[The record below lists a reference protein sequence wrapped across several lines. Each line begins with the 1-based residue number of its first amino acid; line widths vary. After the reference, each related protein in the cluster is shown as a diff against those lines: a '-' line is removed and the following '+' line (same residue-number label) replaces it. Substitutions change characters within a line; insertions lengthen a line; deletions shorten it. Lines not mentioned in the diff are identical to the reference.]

1 MSKKQNT
8 TDETEMNVSDRRRTI
23 IGLCIASLS
32 VYLTFAFIS
41 YLFTWRIDQSTLDVQ
56 LNKLFFNS
64 NIVASNWSGTLGAF
78 LAHRFMYKWIG
89 LPAFAIIVILSVAA
103 MKLLRIKTL
112 PLNRTIK
119 LSIVYA
125 LWGSVALG
133 YVFHHAAF
141 APGGTTGHFVSEWMN
156 AVIGKLGT
164 GIVLITLLFVILSF
178 TFDSFIER
186 CRQFIKGLFTQK
198 IVETELPIDE
208 KNTQTDS
215 DTQPTESE
223 PASLDNSEDTA
234 PETNGEDN
242 NTEEETDNDETDD
255 SLKFKITTTSI
266 EQQSNQQ
273 DDESL
278 IGFTF
283 DNLDD
288 VESKLIDNSD
298 EENDYNSNDEENDN
312 SFEIIDTTKRD
323 DLESENEQYEEP
335 NSETEQF
342 EETETDDNGE
352 VTLDV
357 VETPEEESQSAK
369 EIDREEMGPYDPTLD
384 LENYKLPSIDL
395 LNDYEQNNNAV
406 TEDELIANKNKI
418 VETLN
423 DYKIQI
429 DKINATV
436 GPTITL
442 YEIVPAKGI
451 KISKIKNL
459 SDDIALSLAALG
471 IRIIAP
477 IPGKG
482 TIGIEVPNAKPQT
495 VAMRT
500 VLASKRFQESN
511 YELPVAIGKNIQ
523 NETFVFDLTK
533 TPHLLVAGATGQGK
547 SVGLNAILTSLLY
560 KKHPAQLKLVLVDP
574 KKVELTLYKK
584 LEKYFLAM
592 LPDAEDAIITDTQKV
607 VNTLQSLCI
616 EMDSRYDLLKNA
628 ACRNIKEYNAKF
640 INRQLNPN
648 NGHRFLPYIVVVIDE
663 FADLIMTAGK
673 EVELPIARLAQL
685 ARAIGIHLII
695 ATQRPTTNIITGL
708 IKANFPARIAFRV
721 MSMIDSRT
729 ILDAPGAN
737 QLIGRGD
744 MLISLGSETTRVQCA
759 FVDTPELEKIMDHIE
774 KQQSYPTAFILPEYV
789 PEGSIDGGGSSDVD
803 LSKRDSLFEEAARII
818 VISQQ
823 GSTSLIQR
831 KFSIGYNRAGR
842 IVDQLEAAGIV
853 GPFEGSKARQVLIP
867 DELALDRLLETL
879 H

>member
-1 MSKKQNT
+1 MSKKTNT
-8 TDETEMNVSDRRRTI
+8 TDDIEMNVNDRRRTI
-23 IGLCIASLS
+23 FGLCLASLT
-32 VYLTFAFIS
+32 VYLTFAFVS

-164 GIVLITLLFVILSF
+164 GIVLLTLLFVILSF

-208 KNTQTDS
+208 DNAPNDS
-215 DTQPTESE
+215 DTQPAESE
-223 PASLDNSEDTA
+223 PATPDNSEDTA
-234 PETNGEDN
+234 PETNREDN
-242 NTEEETDNDETDD
+242 NTEDETDNDETDD

-266 EQQSNQQ
+266 EQPSNQQ
-273 DDESL
+273 DDESP

-342 EETETDDNGE
+342 EETETDNNGE

-395 LNDYEQNNNAV
+395 LNDYEQTNNAV

-533 TPHLLVAGATGQGK
+533 TPHLLVAGRCGQI
-547 SVGLNAILTSLLY
+547 VGL
-560 KKHPAQLKLVLVDP
+560 
-574 KKVELTLYKK
+574 
-584 LEKYFLAM
+584 
-592 LPDAEDAIITDTQKV
+592 
-607 VNTLQSLCI
+607 
-616 EMDSRYDLLKNA
+616 
-628 ACRNIKEYNAKF
+628 
-640 INRQLNPN
+640 
-648 NGHRFLPYIVVVIDE
+648 
-663 FADLIMTAGK
+663 
-673 EVELPIARLAQL
+673 
-685 ARAIGIHLII
+685 
-695 ATQRPTTNIITGL
+695 
-708 IKANFPARIAFRV
+708 
-721 MSMIDSRT
+721 
-729 ILDAPGAN
+729 
-737 QLIGRGD
+737 
-744 MLISLGSETTRVQCA
+744 
-759 FVDTPELEKIMDHIE
+759 
-774 KQQSYPTAFILPEYV
+774 
-789 PEGSIDGGGSSDVD
+789 
-803 LSKRDSLFEEAARII
+803 
-818 VISQQ
+818 
-823 GSTSLIQR
+823 
-831 KFSIGYNRAGR
+831 
-842 IVDQLEAAGIV
+842 
-853 GPFEGSKARQVLIP
+853 
-867 DELALDRLLETL
+867 
-879 H
+879 